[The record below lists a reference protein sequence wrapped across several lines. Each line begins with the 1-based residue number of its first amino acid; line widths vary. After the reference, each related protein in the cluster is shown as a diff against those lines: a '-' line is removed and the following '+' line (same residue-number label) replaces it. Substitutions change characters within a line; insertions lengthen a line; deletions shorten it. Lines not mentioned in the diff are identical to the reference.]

1 MMSDVLVQLE
11 DVTARVQLGRRQVLT
26 TVDSVSL
33 NIIRGTSNA
42 IIGKSGSGKTSLIS
56 ILGLLNSD
64 FTGRYIYGDYDVSSL
79 SDRRRSKLRG
89 SKIGFVFQNYSLI
102 RHLNIAQNVDL
113 SLHYAH
119 ENLSRK
125 QRVEHIKQA
134 LEDVGLAERSK
145 EYPGSLSGGE
155 QQRVAIARALVLRP
169 ELLICDEP
177 TGALDTDTGIHVL
190 NVLMELVK
198 SSGTTLVLVTHDKD
212 VAARCENLMYMDSGR
227 LTHA

>member
-1 MMSDVLVQLE
+1 MMSDVLLQLE
-11 DVTARVQLGRRQVLT
+11 DVTASVKLGRRQVLT

-64 FTGRYIYGDYDVSSL
+64 FTGRYIYGDCDVSSL

-102 RHLNIAQNVDL
+102 RHLNIAQNVNL

-125 QRVEHIKQA
+125 QRVERIKKA
-134 LEDVGLAERSK
+134 LEDVGLAERRK

-177 TGALDTDTGIHVL
+177 TGALDTDTGIQVL

-198 SSGTTLVLVTHDKD
+198 SAHTTLVLVTHDKD

>member
-1 MMSDVLVQLE
+1 MSEVLLKLD
-11 DVTARVQLGRRQVLT
+11 DVTARVRLGRRQILT

-33 NIIRGTSNA
+33 SIIRGTSNA

-64 FTGRYIYGDYDVSSL
+64 FTGRYTYGNHNVANL
-79 SDRRRSKLRG
+79 SDRKLSKLRG
-89 SKIGFVFQNYSLI
+89 SRIGFVFQNYSLI

-113 SLHYAH
+113 SLLYSS
-119 ENLSRK
+119 EKLSRK
-125 QRVEHIKQA
+125 ERLDRISQA
-134 LEDVGLAERSK
+134 LEDVGLSERSR

-177 TGALDTDTGIHVL
+177 TGALDTDTGIQVL
-190 NVLMELVK
+190 NVLMELVE
-198 SSGTTLVLVTHDKD
+198 SSRTTLVLVTHDND

>member
-1 MMSDVLVQLE
+1 MCERLLELE
-11 DVTARVQLGRRQVLT
+11 DVTARVNLGRRQVLT
-26 TVDSVSL
+26 TVDNVSL
-33 NIIRGTSNA
+33 SIIRGTSNA
-42 IIGKSGSGKTSLIS
+42 IVGKSGSGKTSLIS
-56 ILGLLNSD
+56 ILGLLNSE
-64 FTGRYIYGDYDVSSL
+64 FTGRYMYGDCDVSGL
-79 SDRRRSKLRG
+79 SDRKRSKLRG

-102 RHLNIAQNVDL
+102 RHLNVAQNVDL
-113 SLHYAH
+113 SLHYSR

-125 QRVEHIKQA
+125 QGFDRIRQA

-177 TGALDTDTGIHVL
+177 TGALDTDTGIQVL

-198 SSGTTLVLVTHDKD
+198 SSRTTLVLVTHDTD

>member
-1 MMSDVLVQLE
+1 MSEVLLKLD
-11 DVTARVQLGRRQVLT
+11 DVTARVRLGRRQILT

-33 NIIRGTSNA
+33 SIIRGTSNA

-64 FTGRYIYGDYDVSSL
+64 FTGRYTYGNHNVASL
-79 SDRRRSKLRG
+79 SDRKLSKLRG
-89 SKIGFVFQNYSLI
+89 SRIGFVFQNYSLI

-113 SLHYAH
+113 SLLYSS
-119 ENLSRK
+119 EKLSRK
-125 QRVEHIKQA
+125 ERLDRISQA
-134 LEDVGLAERSK
+134 LEDVGLSERSR

-177 TGALDTDTGIHVL
+177 TGALDTDTGIQVL
-190 NVLMELVK
+190 NVLMELVE
-198 SSGTTLVLVTHDKD
+198 SSRTTLVLVTHDND

>member
-1 MMSDVLVQLE
+1 M
-11 DVTARVQLGRRQVLT
+11 
-26 TVDSVSL
+26 
-33 NIIRGTSNA
+33 
-42 IIGKSGSGKTSLIS
+42 
-56 ILGLLNSD
+56 
-64 FTGRYIYGDYDVSSL
+64 

-125 QRVEHIKQA
+125 QRVERIKKA
-134 LEDVGLAERSK
+134 LEDVGLAERRK

-177 TGALDTDTGIHVL
+177 TGALDTDTGIQVL

-198 SSGTTLVLVTHDKD
+198 SSHTTLVLVTHDKD